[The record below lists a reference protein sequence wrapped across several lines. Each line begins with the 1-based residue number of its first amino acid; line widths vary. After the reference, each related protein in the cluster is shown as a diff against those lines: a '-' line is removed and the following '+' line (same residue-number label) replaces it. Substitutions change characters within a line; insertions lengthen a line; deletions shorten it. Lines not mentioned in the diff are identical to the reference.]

1 MGSTIPFLLNGGR
14 VKDLY
19 HWVALALAPGVG
31 SVLFKRLTQTF
42 GSAERVFTAPATKL
56 ARVEGIGPKV
66 VESLKRFDW
75 KPMVE
80 KELRSVEKIGA
91 RLLTWEDEEYPSNL
105 KNIYDP
111 PPLLYI
117 LGFLL
122 PQDQVAVAVVGS
134 RYPTTYGRAAAERIS
149 MGLSRQGVTVVS
161 GLARGVDSCAHRG
174 ALSAGG
180 RTIGVLGCGIDITY
194 PPENQELFDRVAA
207 QGAIV
212 SEFPLGTPPDS
223 DHFPI
228 RNRVISGLSLGVAVV
243 EATLRSGSLITA
255 RFALEQGRD
264 VYAIPGNVDSA
275 RSEGTN
281 RLIKEGAKLV
291 TRPEDILEEILPHQ
305 QSAPQ
310 QAPRQPQLSE
320 EETKVFS
327 VLSREPIH
335 IDEVIARSILSSARV
350 SAILLSLELAGH
362 IKQFPGMRFARA

>member
-1 MGSTIPFLLNGGR
+1 MQ
-14 VKDLY
+14 DLY
-19 HWVALALAPGVG
+19 HWVALSLAPGVG

-42 GSAERVFTAPATKL
+42 GSPERVFKTPPTKL
-56 ARVEGIGPKV
+56 ARVDGIGPKV
-66 VESLKRFDW
+66 VESLRKFDW
-75 KPMVE
+75 KSRVE
-80 KELRSVEKIGA
+80 KELRSAEKIGA
-91 RLLTWEDEEYPSNL
+91 RIVTWEDEEYPTNL

-117 LGFLL
+117 LGALL
-122 PQDQVAVAVVGS
+122 PQDQLAVAVVGS

-149 MGLSRQGVTVVS
+149 MGLSRRGITVVS

-194 PPENQELFDRVAA
+194 PPESRELFDGVAA
-207 QGAIV
+207 QGAIL

-228 RNRVISGLSLGVAVV
+228 RNRIISGLSLGVAVV

-255 RFALEQGRD
+255 RFALDQNRD
-264 VYAIPGNVDSA
+264 VYAVPGNVDSA

-291 TRPEDILEEILPHQ
+291 TRAEDILEEILPQ
-305 QSAPQ
+305 QEAAPQ
-310 QAPRQPQLSE
+310 EAPRQPQLSE
-320 EETKVFS
+320 EETRVFL
-327 VLSREPIH
+327 VLSRDPIH
-335 IDEVIARSILSSARV
+335 IDEVIAKSTLTSARV

-362 IKQFPGMRFARA
+362 IQQCPGMRFAKT